1 MTLELNLK
9 IVGVML
15 IVLGLSH
22 GAYGKRFNWKTDL
35 AKLSLLNRQ
44 IFIVHCFFISL
55 TLVLMGGITL
65 FYTRALLEPTTL
77 SRAGL
82 VAVVVFWLCRLFIQF
97 FVYDAALWRGN
108 RFNTRMHVGFSVVWA
123 YVVLTYSL
131 AAKHVWH

>member
-9 IVGVML
+9 IVGAML
-15 IVLGLSH
+15 ITLGLSH
-22 GAYGKRFNWKTDL
+22 AAYGKRFEWKTDL

-82 VAVVVFWLCRLFIQF
+82 AAVVVFWLCRLFIQF
-97 FVYDAALWRGN
+97 FVYDSALWRGN
-108 RFNTRMHVGFSVVWA
+108 KFNTRMHVLFSVIWV
-123 YVVLTYSL
+123 YVVVTYSF